1 MKNKLS
7 DKEQKLLDEAFS
19 QLEFYIN
26 NLAKN
31 ESLSLDNIHKAIH
44 QVRIDVVA
52 TEDSHLS
59 SFMQAITDNSP
70 MTDWPDVE
78 DDVE

>member
-7 DKEQKLLDEAFS
+7 DKEQKVLDEAFN

-26 NLAKN
+26 SLVKN
-31 ESLSLDNIHKAIH
+31 ELLSLDNIHKAIH
-44 QVRIDVVA
+44 QVRTDVVT

-59 SFMQAITDNSP
+59 NFMQAITNNSP
-70 MTDWPDVE
+70 MTDWSDVE
-78 DDVE
+78 DDME